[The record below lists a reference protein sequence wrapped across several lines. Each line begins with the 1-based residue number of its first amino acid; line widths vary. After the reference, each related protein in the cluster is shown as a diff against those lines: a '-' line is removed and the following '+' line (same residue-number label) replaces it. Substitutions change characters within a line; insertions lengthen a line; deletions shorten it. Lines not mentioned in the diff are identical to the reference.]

1 MNSHEPTSHEPTSH
15 EATPTTTLLE
25 VTGLRAGYGAVRV
38 LTGID
43 FSVDDGEVVVIL
55 GANGSGKTTTL
66 RAVSGMI
73 DAQGRAV
80 FDGRDVLGR
89 RPDQI
94 AQVGIG
100 HVPQGRG
107 TIVDL
112 TVDDNLRAGAYR
124 RRDNDIAGDIGRW
137 YEVFP
142 RLGERRDQQA
152 GSMSGGEQQMLAIA
166 RAMMARPK
174 LVLLDEPSLGLAP
187 IITQELFRKLGE
199 LNREQGVSMLIVEQN
214 AGLALGIARRG
225 YVLETG
231 RIVVSGSADELA
243 NNDDVR
249 RAYLGI

>member
-1 MNSHEPTSHEPTSH
+1 MTSTTPTSG
-15 EATPTTTLLE
+15 TPTLLT

-38 LTGID
+38 LTGLD
-43 FSVDDGEVVVIL
+43 FTVDEGEVVVIL
-55 GANGSGKTTTL
+55 GANGAGKTTTL
-66 RAVSGMI
+66 RAVCGMI
-73 DAQGRAV
+73 EAEGDVVFEGRNLV
-80 FDGRDVLGR
+80 GR
-89 RPDQI
+89 RTDQI
-94 AQVGIG
+94 AQAGIG

-112 TVDDNLRAGAYR
+112 TVDDNLRVGAYR
-124 RRDNDIAGDIGRW
+124 RRDRDITADIEHW

-142 RLGERRDQQA
+142 RLGERRSQQA

-187 IITQELFRKLGE
+187 LITQELFRRLGD
-199 LNREQGVSMLIVEQN
+199 LNRERGVSMLIVEQN
-214 AGLALGIARRG
+214 ASLALGIARRG

-231 RIVVSGSADELA
+231 RIAVSGSAEELA
-243 NNDDVR
+243 NNDEVR

>member
-1 MNSHEPTSHEPTSH
+1 MS
-15 EATPTTTLLE
+15 ALLAVSE
-25 VTGLRAGYGAVRV
+25 LRAGYGAVRV
-38 LTGID
+38 LHGVD
-43 FSVDDGEVVVIL
+43 FSVDEGEVVVVL
-55 GANGSGKTTTL
+55 GANGAGKTTTL
-66 RAVSGMI
+66 RAICGMI
-73 DAQGRAV
+73 DGQGRVELA
-80 FDGRDVLGR
+80 GRQILGR
-89 RPDQI
+89 KPEQNAAAGI
-94 AQVGIG
+94 A

-112 TVDDNLRAGAYR
+112 NVVENLRIGAYTR
-124 RRDNDIAGDIGRW
+124 GVKEVDADIERW
-137 YEVFP
+137 LSVFP

-187 IITQELFRKLGE
+187 IVTQMLFRTLGD

-214 AGLALGIARRG
+214 ANLALGIATRG

-231 RIVVSGSADELA
+231 TIVTSGSAAELA
-243 NNDDVR
+243 GNDEVR